1 MRGVYN
7 DKSITTNNTTMN
19 EKSIF
24 SILETIENPYLITL
38 IILIISLA
46 VIYKEAII
54 KNVIGKFFKKKKP
67 VQKIQDLLLHD
78 VFATLERATHEV
90 KIMKFYT
97 NKKYD
102 KVKSKMCYD
111 FTKSKSRTCA
121 MHMKNLARY
130 PKMETMSNAE
140 LKNFIID
147 AQNKMHKDYVEN
159 TRNLWLAKGILEE
172 DVDHVI
178 HLFETFRYDVVSS
191 FEHRIE
197 SIFGSS
203 FHTTNFDKTLAV
215 FNMWAMGIDLLPRDM
230 QITFEGLNGKFK
242 NIRY

>member
-1 MRGVYN
+1 MN
-7 DKSITTNNTTMN
+7 DRT
-19 EKSIF
+19 
-24 SILETIENPYLITL
+24 ILRLFESIENPYLITA
-38 IILIISLA
+38 IILVISLA

-54 KNVIGKFFKKKKP
+54 KNVIGKVFKKKSP
-67 VQKIQDLLLHD
+67 VQKIQDLLQHD
-78 VFATLERATHEV
+78 VFSTLERATHEV
-90 KIMKFYT
+90 KVMKFYT
-97 NKKYD
+97 HKEYD

-121 MHMKNLARY
+121 MHMRNIARF
-130 PKMETMSNAE
+130 PDMETMTNME
-140 LKNFIID
+140 LKNFIIK
-147 AQNKMHKDYVEN
+147 AQIDMHKDYVEN
-159 TRNLWLAKGILEE
+159 TKNLWLAKGIKAK

-203 FHTTNFDKTLAV
+203 FHRTNFDKVLAV

-242 NIRY
+242 NIKY